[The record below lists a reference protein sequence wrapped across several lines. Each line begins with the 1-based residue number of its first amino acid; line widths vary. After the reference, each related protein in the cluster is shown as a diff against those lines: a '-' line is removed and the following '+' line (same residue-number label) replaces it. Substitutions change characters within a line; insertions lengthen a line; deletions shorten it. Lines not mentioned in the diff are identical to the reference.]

1 MLKVSM
7 LKCNGCFLMVLS
19 IYQLIKLINK
29 KFIQEYYKNI
39 RIVLRKYVMIN
50 WLYFIKWKGF

>member
-1 MLKVSM
+1 MLKVSK

-19 IYQLIKLINK
+19 MYQLIKLINK
-29 KFIQEYYKNI
+29 KFIQEYYRNI

-50 WLYFIKWKGF
+50 WLYFIKE